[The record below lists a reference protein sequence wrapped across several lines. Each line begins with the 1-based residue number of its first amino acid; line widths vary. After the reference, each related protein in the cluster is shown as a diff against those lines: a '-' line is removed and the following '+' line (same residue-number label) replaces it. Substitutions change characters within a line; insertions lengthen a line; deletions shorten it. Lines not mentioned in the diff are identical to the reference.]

1 MLNVVMDPLF
11 FYQRSL
17 LVLLQL
23 VTVRFPYI
31 LSIIFIKSGK
41 RSKLQ
46 IVHPLLSLKNDQLYP
61 AVIVISYKFIYNLI
75 LREIIYGIF
84 ALVALVF
91 RSSKLGL
98 KVVLA
103 FIYVFKA
110 NMRGGQ
116 GVQFGQIYILNI

>member
-1 MLNVVMDPLF
+1 MFNVLMDPLF

-46 IVHPLLSLKNDQLYP
+46 IVHSLLSLKNDQLYP

-110 NMRGGQ
+110 NMRGDKGSNL
-116 GVQFGQIYILNI
+116 VRFTF